1 MDMGQ
6 SPKPEAAPAAP
17 PSLDEV
23 RERIDAID
31 DQVLRLVAER
41 AALSAAVAKAKKANG
56 ETSFGLRPA
65 REAQILRRLLIAK
78 EPQVSFELVVG
89 LWRQI
94 MSDSLGRQGP
104 FHISLWGGKNPYR
117 VIELT
122 RIRFGAGVSVRP
134 APRPEDALSAAK
146 TAGGVAVLGLASDS
160 PWWGRLLAEP
170 KLNVFASLPC
180 LRRWGPATAL
190 AVAQVEVEP
199 SGRDETF
206 WVTDSAKSAPEIIE
220 DMGRIGF
227 AAEMLANAGGLK
239 LFTLAGYVQRED
251 VRLNDAPGVLKGV
264 IGAASMP
271 LDV

>member
-1 MDMGQ
+1 MGET
-6 SPKPEAAPAAP
+6 PEPL
-17 PSLDEV
+17 SLDEV

-31 DQVLRLVAER
+31 EQVLSLIAER
-41 AALSAAVAKAKKANG
+41 VTLSAAVTKAKRAKG
-56 ETSFGLRPA
+56 DTGFGLRPA
-65 REAQILRRLLIAK
+65 REAQILRKLLIAK
-78 EPQVSFELVVG
+78 EPQVSFELVVS

-94 MSDSLGRQGP
+94 MADSLARQGP

-117 VIELT
+117 TIELT
-122 RIRFGAGVSVRP
+122 RIRFGAGVAVRP

-146 TAGGVAVLGLASDS
+146 SAGGVAVLALASDN
-160 PWWGRLLAEP
+160 PWWGRLLLEP
-170 KLNVFASLPC
+170 KLNVFASMPC
-180 LRRWGPATAL
+180 LRRWGQPTAL

-206 WVTDSAKSAPEIIE
+206 WVTDCPKSAPDIIE
-220 DMGRIGF
+220 DLGKIGF

-251 VRLNDAPGVLKGV
+251 IRLKDAPGELKGV